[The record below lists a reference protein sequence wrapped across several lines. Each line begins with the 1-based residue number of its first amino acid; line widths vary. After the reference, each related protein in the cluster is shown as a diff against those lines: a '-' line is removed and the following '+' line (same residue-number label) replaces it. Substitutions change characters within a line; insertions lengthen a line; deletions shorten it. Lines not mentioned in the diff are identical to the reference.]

1 MLKQG
6 TQVRIRKEILPS
18 YNAEFRSRV
27 DENRVAVVEKHETH
41 HGSVFLV
48 FPRLGRKREF
58 RAGWFDPKVL
68 EVVSAP
74 HDVASGQVARLMPQ
88 G

>member
-6 TQVRIRKEILPS
+6 TQVRIRKDLLPS
-18 YNAEFRSRV
+18 YGSDFRSRV
-27 DENRVAVVEKHETH
+27 DEDRVAIVEKCESH

-48 FPRLGRKREF
+48 FPRKGRKREF

-68 EVVSAP
+68 DIVSTPQDAC
-74 HDVASGQVARLMPQ
+74 ALRLANCQAQ